1 MKGGTR
7 GPALAFRKGE
17 AKRLMKKL
25 TNDSASSRPTVFLLR
40 ACVLVLVCL
49 LLGGSSNAQAKND
62 AKASGELYDRIA
74 ALDAAMF
81 DAYNRCDIDKVGT
94 FFTEDLEFYHEKGGL
109 TLTRDASLALMKKNL
124 CGPESNRV
132 RRELVQGSMEVRAIN
147 NYGAVQ
153 TGEHR
158 FYLTQKGRKEAL
170 DGIGKFVMLWRRT
183 GDEWRVSRA
192 ISYGFRAPE

>member
-1 MKGGTR
+1 MKKPFKASG
-7 GPALAFRKGE
+7 AFRPAG
-17 AKRLMKKL
+17 
-25 TNDSASSRPTVFLLR
+25 FLLR
-40 ACVLVLVCL
+40 AVILLLACSVLVS
-49 LLGGSSNAQAKND
+49 SSNAQAKND
-62 AKASGELYDRIA
+62 SKASGELYERIA

-124 CGPESNRV
+124 CAGGGYHV
-132 RRELVQGSMEVRAIN
+132 RRELVRGSMEVRAIN

-158 FYLTQKGRKEAL
+158 FYLTQKGQKEAL
-170 DGIGKFVMLWRRT
+170 DGIGKFVMLWRKT
-183 GDEWRVSRA
+183 GDEWRVARV